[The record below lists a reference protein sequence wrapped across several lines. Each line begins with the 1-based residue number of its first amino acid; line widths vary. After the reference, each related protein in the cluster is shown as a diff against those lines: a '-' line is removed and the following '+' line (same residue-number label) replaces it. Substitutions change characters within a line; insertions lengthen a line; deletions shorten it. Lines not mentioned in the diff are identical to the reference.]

1 VTGGN
6 APEWFMRRGEQKFGP
21 YSTDKL
27 ASLVRTGKVTLDD
40 LLGRK
45 GMTKW
50 TRARDIPEIRALFA
64 APDDFEVSESESTG
78 RQTFTFVVRVSDPAS
93 GDISSTAVEAST
105 VDQARRI
112 VAATG
117 MKVESV
123 QLRPAVSEAQPP
135 APTSRSLTD
144 ADRKR
149 IADEEALREQA
160 RRTERN
166 RFSPARAFTLLIVLI
181 MIGFWISTCRVPV
194 VLTR

>member
-1 VTGGN
+1 
-6 APEWFMRRGEQKFGP
+6 MRRGEQKFGP

-27 ASLVRTGKVTLDD
+27 ASLVRTGKVTPDD
-40 LLGRK
+40 LLGRQ

-50 TRARDIPEIRALFA
+50 TRARDIPEIQALFE
-64 APDDFEVSESESTG
+64 APNDLKVPEPDNAD
-78 RQTFTFVVRVSDPAS
+78 RQTFMFVVRVSDPAS

-123 QLRPAVSEAQPP
+123 QLRPAVGDAQSS
-135 APTSRSLTD
+135 APSSSSLTD

-160 RRTERN
+160 RRAERN

>member
-1 VTGGN
+1 
-6 APEWFMRRGEQKFGP
+6 MRRGEQKFGP
-21 YSTDKL
+21 YSPDKL
-27 ASLVRTGKVTLDD
+27 ALLVRMGKVTPDD
-40 LLGRK
+40 LFGCK
-45 GMTKW
+45 GMSKW
-50 TRARDIPEIRALFA
+50 SYGRDIPEIRALFEA
-64 APDDFEVSESESTG
+64 RDQAEVAEPDGEANG
-78 RQTFTFVVRVSDPAS
+78 QTFTFLVRVSDPAS
-93 GDISSTAVEAST
+93 GDISSTEVQAST

-123 QLRPAVSEAQPP
+123 QLTSAAAQSQR
-135 APTSRSLTD
+135 ADSTSSTLTD

-160 RRTERN
+160 RWRERN

-181 MIGFWISTCRVPV
+181 LIGFWISTCRVPI